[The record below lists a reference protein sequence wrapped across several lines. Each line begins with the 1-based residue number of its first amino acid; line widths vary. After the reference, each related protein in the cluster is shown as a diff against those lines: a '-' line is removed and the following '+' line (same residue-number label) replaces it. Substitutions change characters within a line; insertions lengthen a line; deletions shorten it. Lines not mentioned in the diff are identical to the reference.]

1 MPFFKTTTDRNYVHP
16 FQDSKVIGTEP
27 VQLERDNWLES
38 QIAAGLIAEVVED
51 KPTKIGK
58 KEQAE

>member
-16 FQDSKVIGTEP
+16 VQDSKVIGTEP

-51 KPTKIGK
+51 KPTKVGK

>member
-16 FQDSKVIGTEP
+16 FQDRKVIGTEP

-51 KPTKIGK
+51 KPTKVGK